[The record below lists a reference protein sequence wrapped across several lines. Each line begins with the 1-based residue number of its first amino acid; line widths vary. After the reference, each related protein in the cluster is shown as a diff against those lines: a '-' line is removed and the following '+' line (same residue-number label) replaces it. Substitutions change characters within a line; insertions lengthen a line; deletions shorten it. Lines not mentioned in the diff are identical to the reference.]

1 MSRVITLEDIK
12 KNAQIQA
19 FIQKAN
25 DNMGV
30 LGFTEHGFRHTELVA
45 RLAYNILDR
54 LQFPKREAELAA
66 IAGYLHDIGN
76 MIGRSN
82 HNLAGALIS
91 FLLLKELG
99 MPEYELAEVVA
110 AVGNH
115 DEGDGQSI
123 SNISAAVILA
133 DKSDV
138 HRSRVR
144 NQDFST
150 FDIHDRV
157 NYAAKKSQLDIDPAT
172 RFITLN
178 LEIDT
183 KISQVMEYFEIFL
196 TRMVMCRRA
205 AEFLECRFSLII
217 NEVRLL

>member
-1 MSRVITLEDIK
+1 
-12 KNAQIQA
+12 
-19 FIQKAN
+19 
-25 DNMGV
+25 
-30 LGFTEHGFRHTELVA
+30 
-45 RLAYNILDR
+45 
-54 LQFPKREAELAA
+54 
-66 IAGYLHDIGN
+66 
-76 MIGRSN
+76 
-82 HNLAGALIS
+82 
-91 FLLLKELG
+91 
-99 MPEYELAEVVA
+99 MPEHELAEVVA

-196 TRMVMCRRA
+196 TKGDVPPCG
-205 AEFLECRFSLII
+205 EFWNAVFLDYKRGQVTLTQERSRVWLKK
-217 NEVRLL
+217 ERLRDLFCLFYLPCS